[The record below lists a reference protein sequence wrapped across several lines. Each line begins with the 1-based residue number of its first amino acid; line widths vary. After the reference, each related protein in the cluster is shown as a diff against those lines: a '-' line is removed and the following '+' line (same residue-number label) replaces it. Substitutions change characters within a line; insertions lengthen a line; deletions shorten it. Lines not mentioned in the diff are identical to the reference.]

1 MLVSCF
7 IFSHPCHVKFTTLVH
22 DQFVRILRGG
32 YFVRIHISLLYDFVL
47 VTVRFRGG
55 VRPRSF
61 VQIHMNCATLKIR
74 TIKQKL
80 YEFVRVRLY
89 KFVRISHLVKYVRI
103 AVRSGWKNPPQKWLS
118 NWRVTLS
125 AQMFLA
131 LWTLISGAASSQSTV
146 KINAICA
153 CI

>member
-1 MLVSCF
+1 MADTTRKTSVLLFVDNSRFINDSHKKFGKMFVSCF
-7 IFSHPCHVKFTTLVH
+7 IFSHPCLVKFTTLVH
-22 DQFVRILRGG
+22 DQFVCILRGV

-74 TIKQKL
+74 TTKQKL

-103 AVRSGWKNPPQKWLS
+103 AVRSG
-118 NWRVTLS
+118 
-125 AQMFLA
+125 
-131 LWTLISGAASSQSTV
+131 
-146 KINAICA
+146 
-153 CI
+153 